1 MAAIAWLLVGLY
13 DIQFVEQTLH
23 GEVGEE
29 IVLVHFLLD
38 IGQVHQCNELDEQ
51 LALEVFLRGGGHAA
65 HIQASLRLPK
75 DFSMVYLNCL
85 DGIFHAVGHERE
97 IAEAFPLGADD
108 ILLRRDDDSTFSGV
122 SRIIKTGVNLPIS
135 EGNSPV
141 CGKLYLRCAKRPANR
156 RFRGFC
162 RPWHPSAPAEVAV
175 LRRRKEHP
183 RPSFL
188 GIWSI
193 FYKKFRFP

>member
-65 HIQASLRLPK
+65 HIQALFLIAEG
-75 DFSMVYLNCL
+75 FL
-85 DGIFHAVGHERE
+85 DGISE
-97 IAEAFPLGADD
+97 
-108 ILLRRDDDSTFSGV
+108 
-122 SRIIKTGVNLPIS
+122 LP
-135 EGNSPV
+135 
-141 CGKLYLRCAKRPANR
+141 
-156 RFRGFC
+156 
-162 RPWHPSAPAEVAV
+162 
-175 LRRRKEHP
+175 
-183 RPSFL
+183 
-188 GIWSI
+188 
-193 FYKKFRFP
+193 